1 MSNFFVP
8 KVQAASSGGPETF
21 GSGTCAVQTSGNNG
35 ITVTAETATGD
46 PVLTSV
52 NHGLSLDASNGS
64 NCAINRSNTAES
76 VLYINFT
83 AITGNPQ
90 HISFDV
96 RGLTANTTVSLTC
109 TTSPVT
115 TYTYSISANAGTQ
128 TISSKSCPTGATG
141 LGSLTF
147 PTGKYVA
154 FIDNI
159 SWDNTTVA
167 NWSSTSGSAA
177 SAAAITTQPIG
188 AASGS
193 TLGTQPVIRIVDGS
207 GNTVTSSTVNVVA
220 SIASGSGTLSGTSTV
235 AAVAGIATFTN
246 LVITGTAGAFTLTFT
261 PTSLTPATSNNLTIT
276 AGAASKYV
284 VTSSTYSPTAGAAVT
299 ITAQLT
305 DASGNAVATSGKTVT
320 WSKSNANGSF
330 ASATSTTNASGIAT
344 ISFTT
349 HTVSATATT
358 VTATDN
364 SSFTGTT
371 PTITTTTGA
380 ASQIAINAG
389 NSQSA
394 TVATTVSVLPSIII
408 KDANGNPVSGVSVT
422 FAVASG
428 NGTITGATA
437 TTNASGIATVG
448 SWTLGTSAGSNTLTA
463 TSAGLTGSPVTF
475 TATATAGA
483 ASHLAVNAGNS
494 QSATVATT
502 VSVLPSVSVED
513 AYNNPVSGVS
523 VTFAVASGGG
533 SITGATTTTN
543 ASGIATVGS
552 WTLGT
557 SAGSNTLTATSAGL
571 TGSPVTFTATATS
584 GTPGAPTIGSA
595 TSTGTTSA
603 TVSFTAPT
611 NNGGAAIVSY
621 RATSSPGGFTGTLT
635 QSGSGT
641 ITVSGLSPNTAY
653 IFTVTAYNGTST
665 STASSASNSITTNK
679 NVITTAAIA
688 GITSPE
694 TGATPVTSTSSNG
707 QYRTTIT
714 WSGSP
719 STFAADTA
727 YTATIT
733 IIPES
738 NYTVTGISADFF
750 TVMGAISSNSA
761 SGSIVSA
768 MFPAVP
774 IATPGAPTIGSA
786 TSTGANTATVSFTAP
801 TNDGGTAITSYT
813 ATSSPGGLT
822 GTLLQS
828 GSGTIAV
835 AGLSPNTSY
844 TFTVTAYN
852 GARSSASSASNS
864 ITTSIAAPGA
874 PTIGSATSTGT
885 TTATVSFTAPVNN
898 GGAAIVSYTATSS
911 PGGITATLTQSGSG
925 TITVTGLNPNTSYTF
940 TVTAYNGT
948 LTSSASSASNLIT
961 TSIDTPGAPIIGTAS
976 ATGSISAT
984 VSFTAPTN
992 NGGAAIVSYTATTSP
1007 GGLTATLT
1015 QSGSG
1020 TITVT
1025 GLSPNTS
1032 YTFTIT
1038 ANNGTLTSS
1047 ASSASNS
1054 VTTSKTQ
1061 ITTAAISGITA
1072 PATGATPIT
1081 STTSNGQY
1089 STTITWSGSPSVY
1102 APNIAY
1108 TATITIIP
1116 ESTFTSTGVSA
1127 NFFTVSGATSVTNDI
1142 NSGTVTAVF
1151 PTTEIVTPSA
1161 PTIGTATSTGT
1172 TTATISFTAPTSNG
1186 GAPIVSYTATSSPGG
1201 ITAILTQS
1209 GSGTI
1214 TVTGLSPNTSY
1225 TFTLTAYN
1233 GAATSVASEISNSI
1247 TTSASELGA
1256 PTIGTA
1262 TSTGTTTATVSFTAP
1277 TADGGAPI
1285 VSYTAT
1291 SSPGGLSAT
1300 LTQSASGTITVAGLS
1315 PSTAYTFTVTAYN
1328 GTSTSTASS
1337 VSNSITTDAP
1347 PISGGGGGGGGGGA
1361 APSVTAPDSP
1371 NIGTATATSSTT
1383 ANVSFTA
1390 PVNNGG
1396 AAIVSYTATSSP
1408 GGQTATLTQSGSG
1421 TIIITGLSP
1430 NTSYTFT
1437 VTAFN
1442 GTSTST
1448 ASSASNSVTTNGGL
1462 TPQFGTAKSTSDG
1475 FTLQITN
1482 YNSLFTWSGSSSAG
1496 GSVSIDG
1503 SGLITVTNIST
1514 GISSTV
1520 TVGTSRSGYASSSAT
1535 SSPVQTIEILKILS
1549 FTTIPTGKNVKW
1561 SGPKDCLLVITSSN
1575 GQTSESTISN
1585 YSYDIAS
1592 PPPGISYTVSFK
1604 NSVNGVAAPDQF
1616 IFGTAPTPIADLT
1629 LIQVNAK
1636 SLTASW
1642 RPSSQTDRYKITV
1655 RPTVGSEFSITIADN
1670 KFQFD
1675 SSPNSSYTFSVVA
1688 VGALDLESSSV
1699 SSQGFL
1705 KATQS
1710 GLQHLAL
1717 ELPSTSKA
1725 LSTQTKQML
1734 QNFVTS
1740 LWSGSIVQCTGKT
1753 INPKSKQ
1760 SGLQISL
1767 VSSFNVCAYMQSLS
1781 PTSFFSIPTQMQ
1793 SIKQVP
1799 GKGSLVIVD
1808 VYISNFLDQ
1817 IRQQQKTGKG

>member
-1 MSNFFVP
+1 
-8 KVQAASSGGPETF
+8 
-21 GSGTCAVQTSGNNG
+21 
-35 ITVTAETATGD
+35 
-46 PVLTSV
+46 
-52 NHGLSLDASNGS
+52 
-64 NCAINRSNTAES
+64 
-76 VLYINFT
+76 
-83 AITGNPQ
+83 
-90 HISFDV
+90 
-96 RGLTANTTVSLTC
+96 
-109 TTSPVT
+109 
-115 TYTYSISANAGTQ
+115 
-128 TISSKSCPTGATG
+128 
-141 LGSLTF
+141 
-147 PTGKYVA
+147 
-154 FIDNI
+154 
-159 SWDNTTVA
+159 
-167 NWSSTSGSAA
+167 
-177 SAAAITTQPIG
+177 
-188 AASGS
+188 
-193 TLGTQPVIRIVDGS
+193 
-207 GNTVTSSTVNVVA
+207 
-220 SIASGSGTLSGTSTV
+220 
-235 AAVAGIATFTN
+235 
-246 LVITGTAGAFTLTFT
+246 
-261 PTSLTPATSNNLTIT
+261 
-276 AGAASKYV
+276 
-284 VTSSTYSPTAGAAVT
+284 
-299 ITAQLT
+299 
-305 DASGNAVATSGKTVT
+305 
-320 WSKSNANGSF
+320 
-330 ASATSTTNASGIAT
+330 
-344 ISFTT
+344 
-349 HTVSATATT
+349 
-358 VTATDN
+358 
-364 SSFTGTT
+364 
-371 PTITTTTGA
+371 
-380 ASQIAINAG
+380 
-389 NSQSA
+389 
-394 TVATTVSVLPSIII
+394 
-408 KDANGNPVSGVSVT
+408 
-422 FAVASG
+422 
-428 NGTITGATA
+428 
-437 TTNASGIATVG
+437 VG

-571 TGSPVTFTATATS
+571 TGSPVTFTATATA

-595 TSTGTTSA
+595 TSTGTISA

-688 GITSPE
+688 GITAPE

-828 GSGTIAV
+828 GSGTITV

-852 GARSSASSASNS
+852 GARSSVSSASNS

-874 PTIGSATSTGT
+874 PTIGAATSTGT
-885 TTATVSFTAPVNN
+885 TTATVSFTAPTNN
-898 GGAAIVSYTATSS
+898 GGAAIVSYTVTSS

-925 TITVTGLNPNTSYTF
+925 TITVTGLNPNTAYTF

-992 NGGAAIVSYTATTSP
+992 NGGAAIVSYTATSSP

-1072 PATGATPIT
+1072 PSTGATPIT

-1201 ITAILTQS
+1201 ITATLTQS

-1225 TFTLTAYN
+1225 TFTVSAYN
-1233 GAATSVASEISNSI
+1233 GTLTSSASSASNSI
-1247 TTSASELGA
+1247 TTNKNVITTAAIAGVTAPSTGATPVSSTSSNGQYSTTITWSGSPATFAADTAYTATITILPDSNYTLTGVAANFFTVTGATATNLINSGVITAAFPAVAIEAPGA

-1347 PISGGGGGGGGGGA
+1347 PKSGGGGGGGGGGA